1 MYLYHMPLSQTEE
14 NYLKA
19 VYKIAES
26 DQGSVSTNAI
36 AKMMETSAASVTD
49 MVKRLSEKGYVD
61 YVKYYGVELTA
72 LGKTSATILI
82 RKHRLWETFLVSQ
95 LNFSWEE
102 VHDIAEQLEHI
113 KSSKL
118 IERLDEYLGFPK
130 FDPHGDPIPNPEGK
144 FTLRSQTTLAEMNVG
159 DQGHVIAVKIHDTPF
174 LQHLNQIGIRIN
186 TPLQIVSKQDYDQS
200 TTVLINENPVQLS
213 EKVATQILLKKIS

>member
-1 MYLYHMPLSQTEE
+1 MPLSQTEE

-49 MVKRLSEKGYVD
+49 MIKRLSEKGYVD
-61 YVKYYGVELTA
+61 YVKYYGVELTT

-113 KSSKL
+113 QSPKL
-118 IERLDEYLGFPK
+118 IERLDEYLGYPK
-130 FDPHGDPIPNPEGK
+130 FDPHGDPIPNTEGK
-144 FTLRSQTTLAEMNVG
+144 FTLRNQLVLTEMNIG
-159 DQGHVIAVKIHDTPF
+159 EKGQVIAVKIHDTPF
-174 LQHLNQIGIRIN
+174 LQHLNQIGIQIN
-186 TPLQIVSKQDYDQS
+186 TPLRIVSKQDYDKS
-200 TTVLINENPVQLS
+200 TTVLVANTEVLLS
-213 EKVATQILLKKIS
+213 EKVASQILLKKIS

>member
-1 MYLYHMPLSQTEE
+1 MPLSQTEE

-36 AKMMETSAASVTD
+36 AKMMNTSAASVTD
-49 MVKRLSEKGYVD
+49 MIKRLSEKEYV
-61 YVKYYGVELTA
+61 YYKKYYGVELSN
-72 LGKTSATILI
+72 LGKTTATLLI
-82 RKHRLWETFLVSQ
+82 RKHRLWETFLVSK

-113 KSSKL
+113 HSDKL
-118 IERLDEYLGFPK
+118 IEKLDDYLGHPK

-144 FTLRSQTTLAEMNVG
+144 FTLRSQTTLAEMKIG
-159 DQGHVIAVKIHDTPF
+159 EQGHVIGVKIHDTPF
-174 LQHLNQIGIRIN
+174 LQHLNQLGIQLN
-186 TPLQIVSKQDYDQS
+186 TPLMVVDKKDYDQS
-200 TTVLINENPVQLS
+200 TTVLLNNNQVQLS
-213 EKVATQILLKKIS
+213 EKVANQILLKKNS